1 MAVLG
6 RGEGHGG
13 ISILHALGAGYG
25 AAVSISLSTRVQLRD
40 SPVKKEPKDTH
51 GLIQAVVE
59 TWSGA
64 GHPLPDSEEMHWA
77 IRSEI
82 PIGRGLK
89 SSAALAVACIRALC
103 DATETTLEN
112 HQIVDIAADA
122 QLACGCSFTGS
133 VDDSWAAVEPGWK
146 VVDPNVPAA
155 EGVLMEGMIEE
166 SDDWTIL
173 ILDRGPRII
182 EPDPERFQMHAGQ
195 FQQAITAVEQEKIFN
210 AMIQNGRA
218 VAASLGDALGR
229 KACGDMSILG
239 CRVSTISG
247 SGPAIAL
254 ILPEAQQSSIRR
266 VKQTI
271 EPRDW
276 NLLET
281 TFRTGEA

>member
-40 SPVKKEPKDTH
+40 SPVKKEPNDTH
-51 GLIQAVVE
+51 GLIQATVD
-59 TWSGA
+59 TWTEA

-77 IRSEI
+77 VRSKL
-82 PIGRGLK
+82 PTGRGLK

-103 DATETTLEN
+103 DATETELQN
-112 HQIVDIAADA
+112 HEIVDIAADA

-133 VDDSWAAVEPGWK
+133 VDDAWAAVEPGWK

-155 EGVLMEGMIEE
+155 DGVLMEGLIED
-166 SDDWTIL
+166 SDDWKIL

-218 VAASLGDALGR
+218 VAAALGDAMGR

-239 CRVSTISG
+239 CRVSTITG

-254 ILPEAQQSSIRR
+254 ILPEAQESTIRR
-266 VKQTI
+266 VKHTI

-276 NLLET
+276 TLIET

>member
-51 GLIQAVVE
+51 GLIPAVVE
-59 TWSGA
+59 TWTEA
-64 GHPLPDSEEMHWA
+64 GQPLPDSEEMHWA
-77 IRSEI
+77 VRSDL

-133 VDDSWAAVEPGWK
+133 VDDAWSAVEPGWK

-155 EGVLMEGMIEE
+155 EGVLMEARLKIPK
-166 SDDWTIL
+166 T
-173 ILDRGPRII
+173 
-182 EPDPERFQMHAGQ
+182 GQ
-195 FQQAITAVEQEKIFN
+195 FSFWIEAPE
-210 AMIQNGRA
+210 
-218 VAASLGDALGR
+218 SLNP
-229 KACGDMSILG
+229 ILTNFR
-239 CRVSTISG
+239 CT
-247 SGPAIAL
+247 PTN
-254 ILPEAQQSSIRR
+254 SSRR
-266 VKQTI
+266 S
-271 EPRDW
+271 PLW
-276 NLLET
+276 NRRR
-281 TFRTGEA
+281 FSMR

>member
-6 RGEGHGG
+6 RGEGYGG
-13 ISILHALGAGYG
+13 ISVLHALGAGYG
-25 AAVSISLSTRVQLRD
+25 SAVSISLSTRVQLRD

-51 GLIQAVVE
+51 GLILAVTE
-59 TWSGA
+59 KWTDA
-64 GHPLPDSEEMHWA
+64 GHSLPDSEELYWA
-77 IRSEI
+77 VRSEI

-133 VDDSWAAVEPGWK
+133 VDDSWSAVEHGWK

-155 EGVLMEGMIEE
+155 EGVLMEGEIEE
-166 SDDWTIL
+166 PENWTIL

-182 EPDPERFQMHAGQ
+182 EPNPDQFQMYANQ

-218 VAASLGDALGR
+218 VSAALGDASGR

-254 ILPEAQQSSIRR
+254 ILPTAQESSIRR

-276 NLLET
+276 NIIET

>member
-51 GLIQAVVE
+51 GLISAVTE
-59 TWSGA
+59 KWTDA
-64 GHPLPDSEEMHWA
+64 GHALPDSEELHWA
-77 IRSEI
+77 VRSEI

-103 DATETTLEN
+103 DATESKLEN

-155 EGVLMEGMIEE
+155 EGVLMEGLIEE
-166 SDDWTIL
+166 SENWTIL

-182 EPDPERFQMHAGQ
+182 EPNPDQFQMYASQ

-218 VAASLGDALGR
+218 VAAALGDALGR

-247 SGPAIAL
+247 SGPVIAL
-254 ILPEAQQSSIRR
+254 ILPTAQESSIRR

-276 NLLET
+276 ELIET

>member
-51 GLIQAVVE
+51 GLIPAVVE
-59 TWSGA
+59 TWTEA

-77 IRSEI
+77 VRSDL

-133 VDDSWAAVEPGWK
+133 VDDAWAAVEPGWK

-155 EGVLMEGMIEE
+155 EGVLMEGQIEDSE
-166 SDDWTIL
+166 NWTIL

-182 EPDPERFQMHAGQ
+182 EPNPDQFQMHANQ

-218 VAASLGDALGR
+218 VTSALGDASGR

-271 EPRDW
+271 EPREW
-276 NLLET
+276 ELIET

>member
-25 AAVSISLSTRVQLRD
+25 AAVSISISTRVQLRD

-51 GLIQAVVE
+51 GLISAVTE
-59 TWSGA
+59 KWTDA
-64 GHPLPDSEEMHWA
+64 GHALPDSEELHWA
-77 IRSEI
+77 VRSEI

-103 DATETTLEN
+103 DATESKLEN

-155 EGVLMEGMIEE
+155 EGVLMEGLIEE
-166 SDDWTIL
+166 SENWTIL

-182 EPDPERFQMHAGQ
+182 EPNPDQFQMYASQ

-218 VAASLGDALGR
+218 VAAALGDALGR

-254 ILPEAQQSSIRR
+254 ILPTAQESSIRR

-276 NLLET
+276 ELIET

>member
-25 AAVSISLSTRVQLRD
+25 AAVSIEISTRVQLRD

-51 GLIQAVVE
+51 GLIPAVIE
-59 TWSGA
+59 TWTGA
-64 GHPLPDSEEMHWA
+64 GHPLPDSEELHWA
-77 IRSEI
+77 VRSEI

-103 DATETTLEN
+103 DATETELEN

-133 VDDSWAAVEPGWK
+133 VDDAWSAVEPGWK

-155 EGVLMEGMIEE
+155 EGVLMEGQIEE
-166 SDDWTIL
+166 SQEWTVL

-182 EPDPERFQMHAGQ
+182 EPNPEQFQMHAGQ

-218 VAASLGDALGR
+218 VAAALGDALGR

-276 NLLET
+276 GLIET
-281 TFRTGEA
+281 TFRTSEA